1 LVVGNEEDTF
11 LLLNNNNN
19 LTNFANVNNIINSKD
34 FNLFVVA
41 KNKLIGSFLSQR
53 DKLIV
58 IYC

>member
-1 LVVGNEEDTF
+1 LASGYDNIFVIINRDD
-11 LLLNNNNN
+11 N
-19 LTNFANVNNIINSKD
+19 LTDFADLSGIINSED

>member
-11 LLLNNNNN
+11 LLLNNNSN
-19 LTNFANVNNIINSKD
+19 LTVFADLSGIINSED

-41 KNKLIGSFLSQR
+41 KNKLIGSFLPQR